1 MNQRNTRRIA
11 LVLTLTCIAVSAG
24 RADLGV
30 LPRKQSEFIEDN
42 CFSCHD
48 NESRKGGLNLEA
60 LTFDLGEQATLL
72 KWVDIYDRV
81 TRGEMPPKNRSQ
93 PPPDDVR
100 SFADSLKTHLGT
112 ADKRLQQEHSRVMLR
127 RLNRY
132 EYENVLRDL
141 LNAPWLKIKER
152 LPEDRE
158 MHGFNKTGA
167 ALEMSYVEMGRYLSA
182 ADYALREV
190 VARESSRPPTK
201 ITRYYAREQK
211 SFVNKNTP
219 LQGPPHRRTFPVFES
234 SAQPDARSGKIPL
247 TVGSADPEVREKEA
261 MGAVSSSY
269 QPFELAFDS
278 FTAPSPGRYRL
289 RIAAHSIWVGPGP
302 AASWWIP
309 NLDDISPGRRSEPV
323 IIYAQTP
330 PRNLRRIGE
339 FDAVAEP
346 GVYELDVWLLEG
358 ETIRPDA
365 ARLSRTRGPSTQS
378 PLARL
383 DGMPGVAFRW
393 LEVEGPIYDKWPA
406 AGHQFLFGDLPIKPA
421 PDNTHLHIE
430 VVSKNPML
438 DAQALLRRFVKR
450 AWRRPHEDKEIQR
463 YLPIIERSL
472 AEGSGFAEAMLAGY
486 SAALC
491 STAFLY
497 LHENP
502 GRLDDPALAMRLS
515 LFLENSAPDETLQ
528 RLADAGSLSKPAVLR
543 AQTERLLNTPQSRR
557 FINAFLDYWL
567 NLREISSV
575 SPDASLYPDYYLND
589 LLTES
594 ALEETQQYFAEIVK
608 KDLPVRSL
616 IVSDFAFVNESL
628 AIHYGLE
635 PFEGVT
641 LRRVALPA
649 DSFRGGLLT
658 QASVLKVTANGTTTS
673 PVLRGVW
680 ILDRILGQR
689 PRPPPP
695 GTPAVEPDISGAVS
709 IREQVERHRADPAC
723 ASCHSKID
731 PVGFALESFDVMGG
745 HRERYRAMADGVAP
759 AIGFGHNG
767 NKFGFHWGLL
777 VDSSGELADGRRFH
791 DVRELKRMLLSDE
804 RAIARSFLHRLIV
817 YATGEPPRFSDRP
830 AVEAIL
836 DRASRRQ
843 FGVRTLIHE
852 VVNSDLF
859 LNK

>member
-1 MNQRNTRRIA
+1 M
-11 LVLTLTCIAVSAG
+11 
-24 RADLGV
+24 
-30 LPRKQSEFIEDN
+30 
-42 CFSCHD
+42 
-48 NESRKGGLNLEA
+48 
-60 LTFDLGEQATLL
+60 
-72 KWVDIYDRV
+72 
-81 TRGEMPPKNRSQ
+81 
-93 PPPDDVR
+93 
-100 SFADSLKTHLGT
+100 
-112 ADKRLQQEHSRVMLR
+112 
-127 RLNRY
+127 
-132 EYENVLRDL
+132 
-141 LNAPWLKIKER
+141 
-152 LPEDRE
+152 
-158 MHGFNKTGA
+158 
-167 ALEMSYVEMGRYLSA
+167 
-182 ADYALREV
+182 
-190 VARESSRPPTK
+190 
-201 ITRYYAREQK
+201 
-211 SFVNKNTP
+211 
-219 LQGPPHRRTFPVFES
+219 
-234 SAQPDARSGKIPL
+234 
-247 TVGSADPEVREKEA
+247 
-261 MGAVSSSY
+261 
-269 QPFELAFDS
+269 
-278 FTAPSPGRYRL
+278 
-289 RIAAHSIWVGPGP
+289 
-302 AASWWIP
+302 
-309 NLDDISPGRRSEPV
+309 
-323 IIYAQTP
+323 
-330 PRNLRRIGE
+330 
-339 FDAVAEP
+339 
-346 GVYELDVWLLEG
+346 
-358 ETIRPDA
+358 
-365 ARLSRTRGPSTQS
+365 
-378 PLARL
+378 
-383 DGMPGVAFRW
+383 
-393 LEVEGPIYDKWPA
+393 
-406 AGHQFLFGDLPIKPA
+406 
-421 PDNTHLHIE
+421 
-430 VVSKNPML
+430 
-438 DAQALLRRFVKR
+438 
-450 AWRRPHEDKEIQR
+450 
-463 YLPIIERSL
+463 
-472 AEGSGFAEAMLAGY
+472 
-486 SAALC
+486 
-491 STAFLY
+491 
-497 LHENP
+497 
-502 GRLDDPALAMRLS
+502 
-515 LFLENSAPDETLQ
+515 
-528 RLADAGSLSKPAVLR
+528 LR

-628 AIHYGLE
+628 AIHYGLD